1 MNSITKCILA
11 DQAAMSAKG
20 LQLAAAEEMRRATIQ
35 DSQNRCMA
43 LVREF
48 NEAPISLKFYIPTGM
63 TTKSGV
69 PHLTVFATI
78 RHSALYNSLGTFMKL
93 GMRVYLV
100 WLNGDLVVTFN
111 AERAHSRYV
120 ESVKGLT
127 GDAYAAAERQAS
139 KSDRLLSLEETIQA
153 VQNRKAGSSE
163 DPDCAVVGMV
173 LGSGLYTTCMN
184 DHARRES
191 EIFSLPTDFIHAVLQ
206 RMFPFLAVDT
216 QV

>member
-1 MNSITKCILA
+1 MNSITQCILA

-20 LQLAAAEEMRRATIQ
+20 LQLAAAEGMRRAIIQ

-48 NEAPISLKFYIPTGM
+48 NEAPISLKFYTPTGGG
-63 TTKSGV
+63 TDSGV
-69 PHLTVFATI
+69 PHLTVYSTVS
-78 RHSALYNSLGTFMKL
+78 HSALYDSLGTFMKI

-111 AERAHSRYV
+111 AERAHSHYV
-120 ESVKGLT
+120 KSVKGLT
-127 GDAYAAAERQAS
+127 GDAFIAAVRQTS

-184 DHARRES
+184 DHTRRES
-191 EIFSLPTDFIHAVLQ
+191 EIFSLPSDFIYAVLQ
-206 RMFPFLAVDT
+206 PMFPFLAINT